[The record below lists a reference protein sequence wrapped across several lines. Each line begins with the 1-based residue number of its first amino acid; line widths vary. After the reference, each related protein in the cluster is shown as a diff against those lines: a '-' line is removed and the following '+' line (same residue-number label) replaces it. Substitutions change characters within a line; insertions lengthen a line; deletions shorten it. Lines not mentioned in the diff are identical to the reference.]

1 MISVLKVN
9 DIQNDEVIE
18 LSVFEIVIILKHL
31 QNAMNI
37 LNEDKEGEVNNA
49 FKQ

>member
-9 DIQNDEVIE
+9 DIQNDEVVE
-18 LSVFEIVIILKHL
+18 LSVFEIVIMLEHL

-37 LNEDKEGEVNNA
+37 LNKDKEGNVI
-49 FKQ
+49 